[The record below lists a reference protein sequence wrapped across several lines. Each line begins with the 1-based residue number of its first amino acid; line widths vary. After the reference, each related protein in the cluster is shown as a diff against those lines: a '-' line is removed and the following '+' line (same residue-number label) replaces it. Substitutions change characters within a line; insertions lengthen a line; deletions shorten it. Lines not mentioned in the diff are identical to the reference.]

1 MAFQVA
7 LESEPIHKVRTDPTP
22 YRQAIEQGLPLG
34 SGKVVA
40 IVLPTDQVKKTV
52 SVLRTVASGMNLG
65 LRFDNHQDMGDGNSK
80 VRFEVKTKR
89 EFSDEAIAKR
99 KATMKK
105 NGTTAGRKAT
115 KQPAKATKATGR
127 TRKAS

>member
-22 YRQAIEQGLPLG
+22 YRQAIGQGNADRT
-34 SGKVVA
+34 KVVA
-40 IVLPTDQVKKTV
+40 IVLPTDQVKKTIGT
-52 SVLRTVASGMNLG
+52 LRSVASSMNLG
-65 LRFDNHQDMGDGNSK
+65 LRFDNVEEMADGNSK
-80 VRFEVKTKR
+80 VRFQVKDKR

-115 KQPAKATKATGR
+115 GATKKATKATGR